1 MPSPFLL
8 LAAGLGLA
16 IALALAYYLLAVTE
30 GAYLGPRVVR
40 WLYDRGAPTYDGVKA
55 FDRIDEL
62 ACLANPLFNRLEET
76 AGADALVLDVATGT
90 ARLPLALFDVGF
102 FEGEVVGI
110 DASRGMLA
118 EAARKTAPLA
128 ARVHLLHHPAAP
140 LPFTDAAFDAVTML
154 EALEFLPDQGAALA
168 EMVRVLRPGGWLL
181 ASHRRGIDAWLMP
194 GRVGSAAAFER
205 RLAALGL
212 VDIETR
218 PWQSYYDLV
227 WARRPGKLEPRP
239 DRPGWRNF
247 VIEGEG
253 VGPEKRTVDG
263 I

>member
-1 MPSPFLL
+1 MSPALPLL
-8 LAAGLGLA
+8 IAGAALTA
-16 IALALAYYLLAVTE
+16 ALAYYLLAVTE
-30 GAYLGPRVVR
+30 GAYLGPRVVA
-40 WLYDRGAPTYDGVKA
+40 WLYDKGAPTYDRVKA

-76 AGADALVLDVATGT
+76 AGAKALVLDVATGT

-102 FEGEVVGI
+102 FEGEVVGV

-118 EAARKTAPLA
+118 EAARKTAALA
-128 ARVHLLHHPAAP
+128 DRVHLLHHPAAP
-140 LPFTDAAFDAVTML
+140 LPFAGEAFDAVTML

-181 ASHRRGIDAWLMP
+181 VSHRRGIDAWLMP
-194 GRVGSAAAFER
+194 GRVGSAAGFER

-212 VDIETR
+212 VEIETR

-227 WARRPGKLEPRP
+227 WARRPGTLQPRP
-239 DRPGWRNF
+239 DRPAWQSLLTD
-247 VIEGEG
+247 GEA
-253 VGPEKRTVDG
+253 VEPPPVA
-263 I
+263 